1 MPKAALQRERESE
14 VQHVAKVICVRP
26 GFVPVIDL
34 AEDPDDRDVVGK
46 EVNAPWGW
54 LAGIGELPAGAVVGG
69 EPVRL
74 SSADP

>member
-34 AEDPDDRDVVGK
+34 AEDPDVVGK

-54 LAGIGELPAGAVVGG
+54 IAGIDELRAGAVVGG

-74 SSADP
+74 SSADL